1 MNEHQ
6 SNEIGDVKPTSLKH
20 LVGQRPVIEQVNVA
34 LEAAFADNRKFDHAL
49 LVGPPGLGKSA
60 LASVIAQEM
69 ATGFHEVLGQ
79 ALASSA
85 DLNAL
90 LLTAKDKDVVHIDE
104 APRVEEGIPD
114 RLVPGTRQADDLA
127 SRVARRRRASPLPTS
142 RCLLSTTDE
151 YCLLQPL
158 RDRARLLL
166 RLDFY
171 TEQDLTTVLLQRTK
185 ALRWEIH
192 EEILPLIAKRS
203 RGTPRLALRLLQAC
217 RRVCRA
223 QGETTITAPHLK
235 RACLLEQLDE
245 QGCGPAEQKYLR
257 ALADGVSRL
266 NVLASMLGL
275 PSRTVSQVIEPFLI
289 RAGLVTKD
297 DTGRRQ
303 LTAQG
308 REHLLSN
315 SGPIC
320 GECPS

>member
-1 MNEHQ
+1 MSEQQ
-6 SNEIGDVKPTSLKH
+6 SNEVSEVRPTSLKH
-20 LVGQRPVIEQVNVA
+20 LIGQQSVIEQVNVA
-34 LEAAFADNRKFDHAL
+34 LDAAFADNRKFDHSL

-69 ATGFHEVLGQ
+69 ATDFHEILGQ
-79 ALASSA
+79 SLTSPA

-90 LLTAKDKDVVHIDE
+90 LLAAKEKDVVHIDE
-104 APRVEEGIPD
+104 AQELKKEYQTALYLALDKKMIFIMGGKSPQSIPI
-114 RLVPGTRQADDLA
+114 ADFTL
-127 SRVARRRRASPLPTS
+127 
-142 RCLLSTTDE
+142 LLSTTDE

-171 TEQDLTTVLLQRTK
+171 TEQDLTTVLLQRCR
-185 ALRWEIH
+185 ALRWDVH

-223 QGETTITAPHLK
+223 EGEETVTPKHLK

-245 QGCGPAEQKYLR
+245 LGCGPAEQKYLR
-257 ALADGVSRL
+257 ALADGASRL
-266 NVLASMLGL
+266 NVIASMLGL

-289 RAGLVTKD
+289 RAGLVAKD

-303 LTAQG
+303 LTGVG
-308 REHLLSN
+308 REHLLS
-315 SGPIC
+315 GRQ
-320 GECPS
+320 GEVSS

>member
-1 MNEHQ
+1 M
-6 SNEIGDVKPTSLKH
+6 
-20 LVGQRPVIEQVNVA
+20 
-34 LEAAFADNRKFDHAL
+34 
-49 LVGPPGLGKSA
+49 
-60 LASVIAQEM
+60 
-69 ATGFHEVLGQ
+69 
-79 ALASSA
+79 
-85 DLNAL
+85 
-90 LLTAKDKDVVHIDE
+90 HIDE
-104 APRVEEGIPD
+104 AHELKKEYQTALYLALDKQMIFITGGKTPQGIP
-114 RLVPGTRQADDLA
+114 LADFTL
-127 SRVARRRRASPLPTS
+127 
-142 RCLLSTTDE
+142 LLSTTDE

-171 TEQDLTTVLLQRTK
+171 TEQDLTTVLLQRCQ
-185 ALRWEIH
+185 ALRWDVH
-192 EEILPLIAKRS
+192 GEILPLIAKRS

-223 QGETTITAPHLK
+223 QGEMTITALHLN

-257 ALADGVSRL
+257 ALATDISRL

-289 RAGLVTKD
+289 RAGLVVKD
-297 DTGRRQ
+297 DTGKRL

-315 SGPIC
+315 TGP
-320 GECPS
+320 EAV

>member
-1 MNEHQ
+1 MNENH
-6 SNEIGDVKPTSLKH
+6 SHEVSDVKPTSLKH
-20 LVGQRPVIEQVNVA
+20 LVGQQSVIEQVSVA

-79 ALASSA
+79 ALSSAA

-90 LLTAKDKDVVHIDE
+90 LLTAKDKDVVHVDE
-104 APRVEEGIPD
+104 AHELKKEYQTALYLALDKQMIFITGGKSPQGIP
-114 RLVPGTRQADDLA
+114 LADFTL
-127 SRVARRRRASPLPTS
+127 
-142 RCLLSTTDE
+142 LLSTTDE

-171 TEQDLTTVLLQRTK
+171 TQQDLTTVLLQRSK
-185 ALRWEIH
+185 ALRWEVH

-223 QGETTITAPHLK
+223 QGEMTITAEHLN
-235 RACLLEQLDE
+235 RACLMEQLDE
-245 QGCGPAEQKYLR
+245 QGCGPVEQKYLR
-257 ALADGVSRL
+257 ALAAGVSRL
-266 NVLASMLGL
+266 NVLSSMLGL

-303 LTAQG
+303 LTALG

-315 SGPIC
+315 SGSIC
-320 GECPS
+320 GELPS